1 MTYLGNAKSV
11 QALTVYEVWRDRFLR
26 ERLRPAVGIAIF
38 FAFTITVYFLGE
50 RFFARQ
56 EFKSVYLYTSAAVE
70 LGLLTCF
77 VLQKTSFGQR
87 YPGLL
92 FLGSSWSLTV
102 VVQLGLA
109 VAQAGELPIFTWS
122 LAFLI
127 QATLMPVR
135 WRLHLISQLGVLC
148 CHVGINLALN
158 LSFAKYTP
166 FKLTGLYL
174 YLFWFCLI
182 CDLSVYWYECLQRKE
197 FSTRR
202 ELESAYQQLE
212 AAEAKYRSIFENADE
227 GIFQSTPDGRYI
239 TANPALARI
248 YGCDSPEEVTAKF
261 TDIERQLYVDPA
273 RRNEFLRAIEESG
286 TVSDFESQIYRSD
299 GSIVWISEKAR
310 AVRDRSGS
318 VLYYEGLIE
327 DITQRKQAQESL
339 RLFIHALSHD
349 LRNPVAGM
357 LMVLKNWQ
365 SKTGDSIAI
374 PRSVLDRMIQGSE
387 QQLRLIN
394 SLLEVHAGELR
405 GLVLHCD
412 AVSLRAIV
420 EAAATDLEPLIND
433 SKATFKNLVSDDLPA
448 VNADKTQLWRVFSNL
463 IANALK
469 HNLPGLNLT
478 VSAKVIEAEEFIRN
492 HSKAKEDIDKLP
504 IINTSATHFGY
515 AQHQLSTSSQISI
528 TNPQSPIS
536 NSPSSMIR
544 CTVEDDG
551 VGILPEQCEHLFDLY
566 VRGDRSRHSVG
577 LGLGLY
583 LCRQIIGAHGG
594 EIGVI
599 SSAGAGASFW
609 FTLPLADN
617 SR

>member
-1 MTYLGNAKSV
+1 MNYLGNAKSV

-50 RFFARQ
+50 RFFAHQ
-56 EFKSVYLYTSAAVE
+56 EFESVYLYTSAAVE

-92 FLGSSWSLTV
+92 FLAFSWSLTV

-109 VAQAGELPIFTWS
+109 VAQAGELPIFTWI

-127 QATLMPVR
+127 QATLIPVR

-148 CHVGINLALN
+148 CHVGINLVLN

-174 YLFWFCLI
+174 YLFWICLI

-212 AAEAKYRSIFENADE
+212 VAEAKYRSIFENAGE

-273 RRNEFLRAIEESG
+273 RRKEFLRAIEESG
-286 TVSDFESQIYRSD
+286 TVSDFESKIYRSD

-310 AVRDRSGS
+310 AVRDSSGA

-339 RLFIHALSHD
+339 RMFIHALSHD

-365 SKTGDSIAI
+365 TKPGDSIAI
-374 PRSVLDRMIQGSE
+374 PRSILERMIQGSE

-405 GLVLHCD
+405 GFVLHCKSVD
-412 AVSLRAIV
+412 LRALV
-420 EAAATDLEPLIND
+420 EAAATDLEPLMNEG
-433 SKATFKNLVSDDLPA
+433 KATFKNLVPDDLPA
-448 VNADKTQLWRVFSNL
+448 VNADKTQLWRVLSNL
-463 IANALK
+463 ISNALK
-469 HNLPGLNLT
+469 HNLPGLSLT
-478 VSAKVIEAEEFIRN
+478 VSAQVIQADKLIIN
-492 HSKAKEDIDKLP
+492 QSTAKQDTDKLP
-504 IINTSATHFGY
+504 
-515 AQHQLSTSSQISI
+515 I
-528 TNPQSPIS
+528 TNPQSPIT
-536 NSPSSMIR
+536 NPQSPIPNPGARMIY

-551 VGILPEQCEHLFDLY
+551 AGILPEQCEHLFDLY
-566 VRGDRSRHSVG
+566 VRGDQSRHSVG

-594 EIGVI
+594 QIGVI
-599 SSAGAGASFW
+599 STPGAGASFW
-609 FTLPLADN
+609 FTLPLAEN
-617 SR
+617 FR

>member
-1 MTYLGNAKSV
+1 MSYLGNAKSV
-11 QALTVYEVWRDRFLR
+11 QALAVYEVWRDRFLR
-26 ERLRPAVGIAIF
+26 DRLRPAVGIAIF

-56 EFKSVYLYTSAAVE
+56 EFESVYLYTSAAVE

-92 FLGSSWSLTV
+92 FLGFSWSLTV

-135 WRLHLISQLGVLC
+135 WRLHLISQLGVLF
-148 CHVGINLALN
+148 CHVGINLVLN

-166 FKLTGLYL
+166 FKLTGLYI

-212 AAEAKYRSIFENADE
+212 AAEAKYRSIFENAGE

-261 TDIERQLYVDPA
+261 TDIDRQLYVDPA
-273 RRNEFLRAIEESG
+273 RRNEFLRSIEESG
-286 TVSDFESQIYRSD
+286 RVSDFESKIYRCD

-310 AVRDRSGS
+310 AVRDSSGA

-365 SKTGDSIAI
+365 TKTGDSIAI

-405 GLVLHCD
+405 GLVLHCES
-412 AVSLRAIV
+412 VNLRAIV
-420 EAAATDLEPLIND
+420 QAAATDLEPLMNEG
-433 SKATFKNLVSDDLPA
+433 KASFKNLVPDDLPA
-448 VNADKTQLWRVFSNL
+448 VNADKTQLWRVLSNL

-469 HNLPGLNLT
+469 HNFPGLNLT
-478 VSAKVIEAEEFIRN
+478 VSAQVI
-492 HSKAKEDIDKLP
+492 KAGKLTINQRRAKQDIDKLP
-504 IINTSATHFGY
+504 
-515 AQHQLSTSSQISI
+515 I
-528 TNPQSPIS
+528 TNPQSPIT
-536 NSPSSMIR
+536 NPQSPILNPGSRMIY

-551 VGILPEQCEHLFDLY
+551 AGILPEQCEHLFDLY
-566 VRGDRSRHSVG
+566 VRGYESRHSVG

-594 EIGVI
+594 QIGVI
-599 SSAGAGASFW
+599 STPGAGASFW
-609 FTLPLADN
+609 FTLPLAEN
-617 SR
+617 LR

>member
-1 MTYLGNAKSV
+1 MVYSSHKKSV
-11 QALTVYEVWRDRFLR
+11 EAPTVYEVWRDRFLR
-26 ERLRPAVGIAIF
+26 DRLRPAVRIAIF
-38 FAFTITVYFLGE
+38 FAFTIIVYLLGE
-50 RFFARQ
+50 AIFAPR
-56 EFKSVYLYTSAAVE
+56 EFKIVYLYTSAAVE
-70 LGLLTCF
+70 LGLLTCLI
-77 VLQKTSFGQR
+77 LQKTSIGKR

-92 FLGSSWSLTV
+92 FLGFSWSLTV
-102 VVQLGLA
+102 VVQIGLA
-109 VAQAGELPIFTWS
+109 AAKVGDLPILTWS
-122 LAFLI
+122 LAFLT

-135 WRLHLISQLGVLC
+135 WRLHLISQLGVLF
-148 CHVGINLALN
+148 CHVGINLILN
-158 LSFAKYTP
+158 LSLAKYTA
-166 FKLTGLYL
+166 FRLSGFYL

-182 CDLSVYWYECLQRKE
+182 CDLSVYWYECLQRTE

-202 ELESAYQQLE
+202 ELESAYQKLE
-212 AAEAKYRSIFENADE
+212 AAEAKYRSIFENAGE
-227 GIFQSTPDGRYI
+227 GIFQSTPEGRYI

-261 TDIERQLYVDPA
+261 TDIERQLYVDPV
-273 RRNEFLRAIEESG
+273 RRKEFLRSIAQSN
-286 TVSDFESQIYRSD
+286 TVSDFESQIYRCD

-310 AVRDRSGS
+310 AVRDSSGS

-327 DITQRKQAQESL
+327 DITQRKQAQESQ

-357 LMVLKNWQ
+357 LMVIENWQ
-365 SKTGDSIAI
+365 TKTGDSIPI
-374 PRSVLDRMIQGSE
+374 PRSVVERMIQGSE

-412 AVSLRAIV
+412 RVDLKLVV
-420 EAAATDLEPLIND
+420 EAVAADLEPLMNEAE
-433 SKATFKNLVSDDLPA
+433 ATFTNLVPDDLPA
-448 VNADKTQLWRVFSNL
+448 VDADRTQLWRVFSNL

-469 HNLPGLNLT
+469 HNLPGLKLT
-478 VSAKVIEAEEFIRN
+478 VSAKIITGAKRIVN
-492 HSKAKEDIDKLP
+492 QSKTKQDIQKLP
-504 IINTSATHFGY
+504 ITDY
-515 AQHQLSTSSQISI
+515 QLPIPNSQFPI
-528 TNPQSPIS
+528 TYYQSPIP
-536 NSPSSMIR
+536 NSPSSMIC

-566 VRGDRSRHSVG
+566 VRGYQSRHSVG

-583 LCRQIIGAHGG
+583 LCRQIIEAHGG

-599 SSAGAGASFW
+599 SNPGAGAIFW
-609 FTLPLADN
+609 FTLPLAEN

>member
-1 MTYLGNAKSV
+1 MSYLGNAKSV

-26 ERLRPAVGIAIF
+26 DRLRPAVGIAIF
-38 FAFTITVYFLGE
+38 FAFSIIIYLLGE
-50 RFFARQ
+50 ALFAPR
-56 EFKSVYLYTSAAVE
+56 EFKIVYLYTSAAVE

-77 VLQKTSFGQR
+77 VLQKTSIGKR

-92 FLGSSWSLTV
+92 FLGFSWSLTV

-109 VAQAGELPIFTWS
+109 VAKVGDLPILTWS
-122 LAFLI
+122 LAFLT

-135 WRLHLISQLGVLC
+135 WRLHLISQLGVLF
-148 CHVGINLALN
+148 CHVGINLILN
-158 LSFAKYTP
+158 LSFARYTA
-166 FKLTGLYL
+166 FRLSGFYL

-182 CDLSVYWYECLQRKE
+182 CDLSVYWYECLQRTE
-197 FSTRR
+197 FNTKR

-212 AAEAKYRSIFENADE
+212 VAEAKYRSIFENAGE

-261 TDIERQLYVDPA
+261 TDIERQLYVDPH
-273 RRNEFLRAIEESG
+273 RRNQFLRSIEESG

-310 AVRDRSGS
+310 AVRHCSGA

-365 SKTGDSIAI
+365 TKTGESIVI
-374 PRSVLDRMIQGSE
+374 PRSILERMIQGSE

-394 SLLEVHAGELR
+394 SLLEVHAGEVR
-405 GLVLHCD
+405 GLVMHCD
-412 AVSLRAIV
+412 RVDLKAVV
-420 EAAATDLEPLIND
+420 AAVAADLEPLMNEA
-433 SKATFKNLVSDDLPA
+433 KATFANFVPDDLPA
-448 VNADKTQLWRVFSNL
+448 VNADNTQLWRVFSNL

-478 VSAKVIEAEEFIRN
+478 VYAKVINTEKNSIN
-492 HSKAKEDIDKLP
+492 QSKLKQDIDK
-504 IINTSATHFGY
+504 
-515 AQHQLSTSSQISI
+515 
-528 TNPQSPIS
+528 SPIPNS
-536 NSPSSMIR
+536 QFPIPNSPSSMIY

-599 SSAGAGASFW
+599 SSPGAGAIFW
-609 FTLPLADN
+609 FTLPLALKT
-617 SR
+617 R

>member
-1 MTYLGNAKSV
+1 MTYLGNKKSV
-11 QALTVYEVWRDRFLR
+11 EALTVYEEWRDRFLR
-26 ERLRPAVGIAIF
+26 DRLRPAVRIAIF
-38 FAFTITVYFLGE
+38 FAFTIIVYLLGE
-50 RFFARQ
+50 AIFAPR
-56 EFKSVYLYTSAAVE
+56 EFKIIYLYTSAAVE
-70 LGLLTCF
+70 LGLLTCLL
-77 VLQKTSFGQR
+77 LQKTSIGKR

-92 FLGSSWSLTV
+92 FLGFSWSLTV

-109 VAQAGELPIFTWS
+109 AAQVGNLPILTWS
-122 LAFLI
+122 LAFLT

-148 CHVGINLALN
+148 CHVGINLVLN
-158 LSFAKYTP
+158 LNFAQYTA
-166 FKLTGLYL
+166 FRLSGFYL

-182 CDLSVYWYECLQRKE
+182 CDLSVYWYECLQRTE

-212 AAEAKYRSIFENADE
+212 VAEAKYRSIFENAGE

-261 TDIERQLYVDPA
+261 TDIERQLYVDPD
-273 RRNEFLRAIEESG
+273 RRNEFLRSIEESN
-286 TVSDFESQIYRSD
+286 TVSDFESKIYRCD

-310 AVRDRSGS
+310 AVRDSSGS
-318 VLYYEGLIE
+318 LLYYEGLME
-327 DITQRKQAQESL
+327 DITQRKQAQESQ

-365 SKTGDSIAI
+365 TKTGDAIAI

-394 SLLEVHAGELR
+394 SLLEVHAGELG
-405 GLVLHCD
+405 GLVVHCD
-412 AVSLRAIV
+412 RVDLRAVV
-420 EAAATDLEPLIND
+420 EAAAADLEPLMNEAQ
-433 SKATFKNLVSDDLPA
+433 ATFKNLVPDDLPA
-448 VNADKTQLWRVFSNL
+448 VNADTTQLWRVFSNL
-463 IANALK
+463 ISNALK

-478 VSAKVIEAEEFIRN
+478 VSAQIITAKQIKINQSKTKQDIE
-492 HSKAKEDIDKLP
+492 KLP
-504 IINTSATHFGY
+504 ITDYKFP
-515 AQHQLSTSSQISI
+515 I
-528 TNPQSPIS
+528 TNSQ
-536 NSPSSMIR
+536 NSMIY

-566 VRGDRSRHSVG
+566 VRGYQSRHSVG

-594 EIGVI
+594 KIGVI
-599 SSAGAGASFW
+599 SSPGAGAIFW
-609 FTLPLADN
+609 FTLPLVEND
-617 SR
+617 S

>member
-1 MTYLGNAKSV
+1 MSYLGNAKSV

-26 ERLRPAVGIAIF
+26 DRLRPAVGIAIF

-50 RFFARQ
+50 TFFDPE
-56 EFKSVYLYTSAAVE
+56 EFKIVYLYTSAAVE

-92 FLGSSWSLTV
+92 FLGFSWSLTV
-102 VVQLGLA
+102 VVQVGLA
-109 VAQAGELPIFTWS
+109 LAQAGELPIFTWS
-122 LAFLI
+122 LAFLT

-148 CHVGINLALN
+148 CHLSLN
-158 LSFAKYTP
+158 LVLNLNFAKYTA
-166 FKLTGLYL
+166 FKLTGFYL

-182 CDLSVYWYECLQRKE
+182 CDLSVYWYECLQRTE

-202 ELESAYQQLE
+202 ELQSAYQQLE
-212 AAEAKYRSIFENADE
+212 VAEAKYRSIFENAGE

-261 TDIERQLYVDPA
+261 TDIERQLYVDPV
-273 RRNEFLRAIEESG
+273 RRNEFLRSIEESG

-365 SKTGDSIAI
+365 RKTGDSIAI
-374 PRSVLDRMIQGSE
+374 PRSVLERMIQGSE

-412 AVSLRAIV
+412 RVDLRAVV
-420 EAAATDLEPLIND
+420 EAAVADLEPLMNEA
-433 SKATFKNLVSDDLPA
+433 KATFKNLIPEDLPA
-448 VNADKTQLWRVFSNL
+448 VNADNTQLRRVFSNL

-478 VSAKVIEAEEFIRN
+478 VSAQLIKGGKLLVN
-492 HSKAKEDIDKLP
+492 QKKGKQYIDKLP
-504 IINTSATHFGY
+504 ITH
-515 AQHQLSTSSQISI
+515 AQSPI
-528 TNPQSPIS
+528 TNPQLSIPNPS
-536 NSPSSMIR
+536 SSMIY

-551 VGILPEQCEHLFDLY
+551 AGILPEQCEHLFDLY
-566 VRGDRSRHSVG
+566 VRGYQSRHSVG

-599 SSAGAGASFW
+599 SSPGAGASFW
-609 FTLPLADN
+609 FTLPLAEN

>member
-1 MTYLGNAKSV
+1 MSYLGNAKSV

-26 ERLRPAVGIAIF
+26 DRLRPAVGIAIF
-38 FAFTITVYFLGE
+38 FAFTITVYFLGKT
-50 RFFARQ
+50 FSDPQ
-56 EFKSVYLYTSAAVE
+56 EFKIVYLYTSAAVQ
-70 LGLLTCF
+70 LGLLTYF

-92 FLGSSWSLTV
+92 FLGFSWSLTV
-102 VVQLGLA
+102 VVQVGLA
-109 VAQAGELPIFTWS
+109 LAQAGELPIFTWT
-122 LAFLI
+122 LAFLTR
-127 QATLMPVR
+127 ATLMPVR

-148 CHVGINLALN
+148 CHLSLN
-158 LSFAKYTP
+158 LVLNLNFAKYTA
-166 FKLTGLYL
+166 FKLTGFYL

-182 CDLSVYWYECLQRKE
+182 CDLSVYWYECLQRTE

-202 ELESAYQQLE
+202 ELQSAYQQLE
-212 AAEAKYRSIFENADE
+212 VAEAKYRSIFENAGE

-261 TDIERQLYVDPA
+261 TDIERQLYVDPV
-273 RRNEFLRAIEESG
+273 RRNEFLRSIEESG
-286 TVSDFESQIYRSD
+286 TVSDFEFQIYRSD

-365 SKTGDSIAI
+365 RKTGDSIAI
-374 PRSVLDRMIQGSE
+374 PRSVLERMIQGSE

-405 GLVLHCD
+405 GFVLHCD
-412 AVSLRAIV
+412 RVDLRAVV
-420 EAAATDLEPLIND
+420 EAAAADLEPLMNEA
-433 SKATFKNLVSDDLPA
+433 KATFKNLMPDDLPA
-448 VNADKTQLWRVFSNL
+448 VNADNTQLRRVFSNL

-478 VSAKVIEAEEFIRN
+478 VSAQVI
-492 HSKAKEDIDKLP
+492 KAGKLMVNQKKGKQYIDKLP
-504 IINTSATHFGY
+504 ITH
-515 AQHQLSTSSQISI
+515 AQSPI
-528 TNPQSPIS
+528 TNPQLSIP
-536 NSPSSMIR
+536 NSSSSMIY

-551 VGILPEQCEHLFDLY
+551 AGILPEQCEHLFDLY
-566 VRGDRSRHSVG
+566 VRGYQSRHSVG

-599 SSAGAGASFW
+599 SNPGAGATFW
-609 FTLPLADN
+609 FTLPLAEN

>member
-1 MTYLGNAKSV
+1 MSYVGNAKSV
-11 QALTVYEVWRDRFLR
+11 RELTLYEVWRDRFLR
-26 ERLRPAVGIAIF
+26 DRLRPAVGIAIF

-77 VLQKTSFGQR
+77 VLQKTSFGKR

-92 FLGSSWSLTV
+92 FLGFSWSLTV
-102 VVQLGLA
+102 VVQIGLA
-109 VAQAGELPIFTWS
+109 VAQVGDLPIFTWS
-122 LAFLI
+122 LAFLT

-148 CHVGINLALN
+148 CHLGINLVLN
-158 LSFAKYTP
+158 LSFAKYTA
-166 FKLTGLYL
+166 FRLTGFYL

-182 CDLSVYWYECLQRKE
+182 CDLSVYWYECLQRAE
-197 FSTRR
+197 FNTKR
-202 ELESAYQQLE
+202 ELESAYQKLE
-212 AAEAKYRSIFENADE
+212 AAEAKYRSIFENAGE

-261 TDIERQLYVDPA
+261 TDIERQLYVDPV
-273 RRNEFLRAIEESG
+273 RRKEFLRSIEESG

-310 AVRDRSGS
+310 AVRHSSGA

-327 DITQRKQAQESL
+327 DITQRKQTQESL

-365 SKTGDSIAI
+365 TKTGDSIAI
-374 PRSVLDRMIQGSE
+374 PRSVLERMIQGSE

-394 SLLEVHAGELR
+394 SLLEVHAGEVR

-412 AVSLRAIV
+412 RVDLKSVV
-420 EAAATDLEPLIND
+420 EAAAADLEPLMNEAQA
-433 SKATFKNLVSDDLPA
+433 SFKNLIPDDLPA
-448 VNADKTQLWRVFSNL
+448 VNADTTQLWRVFSNL

-469 HNLPGLNLT
+469 HNLPQLNLT
-478 VSAKVIEAEEFIRN
+478 ISATVINAKKTLINPREAEQ
-492 HSKAKEDIDKLP
+492 DIDKLP
-504 IINTSATHFGY
+504 IPH
-515 AQHQLSTSSQISI
+515 
-528 TNPQSPIS
+528 SPFPIPH
-536 NSPSSMIR
+536 SPFPI
-544 CTVEDDG
+544 
-551 VGILPEQCEHLFDLY
+551 PH
-566 VRGDRSRHSVG
+566 
-577 LGLGLY
+577 
-583 LCRQIIGAHGG
+583 
-594 EIGVI
+594 
-599 SSAGAGASFW
+599 
-609 FTLPLADN
+609 
-617 SR
+617 

>member
-1 MTYLGNAKSV
+1 MNYPGHEKSV

-26 ERLRPAVGIAIF
+26 DRLRPAVRIAIF
-38 FAFTITVYFLGE
+38 FAFTIIVYLLGE
-50 RFFARQ
+50 AIFAPR
-56 EFKSVYLYTSAAVE
+56 EFKIVYLYTSAAVE
-70 LGLLTCF
+70 LGLLTCL
-77 VLQKTSFGQR
+77 VLQKTAIGKR

-92 FLGSSWSLTV
+92 FLGFSWSLTV
-102 VVQLGLA
+102 IVQLGLA
-109 VAQAGELPIFTWS
+109 AAQVGQLPIFIWS
-122 LAFLI
+122 LAFLT

-135 WRLHLISQLGVLC
+135 WRLHLISQLGVLF
-148 CHVGINLALN
+148 CHIGINLVLN
-158 LSFAKYTP
+158 LSFAKYTA
-166 FKLTGLYL
+166 FRLSGFYL

-182 CDLSVYWYECLQRKE
+182 CDLSVYWYECLQRTE

-212 AAEAKYRSIFENADE
+212 VAEAKYRSIFENAGE

-261 TDIERQLYVDPA
+261 TDIERQLYVDPD
-273 RRNEFLRAIEESG
+273 RRNEFLRSIEESG
-286 TVSDFESQIYRSD
+286 TVSDFESKIYRSD

-310 AVRDRSGS
+310 AVRDSSGS
-318 VLYYEGLIE
+318 LLYYEGLVE
-327 DITQRKQAQESL
+327 DITQRKQAQESQ

-365 SKTGDSIAI
+365 TKTGDSIAI
-374 PRSVLDRMIQGSE
+374 PRSVLDRMIQGSD

-394 SLLEVHAGELR
+394 SLLEIHAGELG

-412 AVSLRAIV
+412 RVDLRALV
-420 EAAATDLEPLIND
+420 EATATDLEPLMNEAQ
-433 SKATFKNLVSDDLPA
+433 ATFTNLVPDNLPA
-448 VNADKTQLWRVFSNL
+448 VNADTTHLWRVFSNL

-478 VSAKVIEAEEFIRN
+478 VSAQIITAEKIKINQSQTKQDIE
-492 HSKAKEDIDKLP
+492 KLP
-504 IINTSATHFGY
+504 IKNYQFP
-515 AQHQLSTSSQISI
+515 I
-528 TNPQSPIS
+528 TNSQ
-536 NSPSSMIR
+536 NSMIY

-566 VRGDRSRHSVG
+566 VRGYQSRHSVG

-599 SSAGAGASFW
+599 SSPGAGAIFW
-609 FTLPLADN
+609 FTLPLVEN
-617 SR
+617 GS

>member
-1 MTYLGNAKSV
+1 MSYLGNAKSV

-26 ERLRPAVGIAIF
+26 DRLRPAVGIAIF
-38 FAFTITVYFLGE
+38 FAFTITVYFMGKT
-50 RFFARQ
+50 FSDPQ
-56 EFKSVYLYTSAAVE
+56 EFKIVYLYTSAAVQ

-92 FLGSSWSLTV
+92 FLGFSWSLTV
-102 VVQLGLA
+102 VVQVGLA
-109 VAQAGELPIFTWS
+109 LAQAGELPIFTWT
-122 LAFLI
+122 LAFLT

-148 CHVGINLALN
+148 CHLSLN
-158 LSFAKYTP
+158 LVLNLNFAKYTA
-166 FKLTGLYL
+166 FKLTGFYL

-182 CDLSVYWYECLQRKE
+182 CDLSVYWYECLQRTE

-202 ELESAYQQLE
+202 ELQSAYQQLE
-212 AAEAKYRSIFENADE
+212 VAEAKYRSIFENAGE

-261 TDIERQLYVDPA
+261 TDIERQLYVDPV
-273 RRNEFLRAIEESG
+273 RRNEFLRSIEESG
-286 TVSDFESQIYRSD
+286 TVSDFESKIYRSD
-299 GSIVWISEKAR
+299 GSIVWISGKAR

-365 SKTGDSIAI
+365 RKTGDSIAI
-374 PRSVLDRMIQGSE
+374 PRSVLERMIQGSE

-405 GLVLHCD
+405 GSVLHCD
-412 AVSLRAIV
+412 RVNLRAVV
-420 EAAATDLEPLIND
+420 EAAAADLEPLMNEA
-433 SKATFKNLVSDDLPA
+433 KATFKNLIPDDLPA
-448 VNADKTQLWRVFSNL
+448 VNADNTQLRRVFSNL

-478 VSAKVIEAEEFIRN
+478 VSAQVIKGGKLIIN
-492 HSKAKEDIDKLP
+492 QKQGKQYIDKLP
-504 IINTSATHFGY
+504 ITH
-515 AQHQLSTSSQISI
+515 
-528 TNPQSPIS
+528 PQSPITHPQLS
-536 NSPSSMIR
+536 IPHSSSSMIY

-551 VGILPEQCEHLFDLY
+551 AGILPEQCEHLFDLY
-566 VRGDRSRHSVG
+566 VRGYQSRHSVG

-599 SSAGAGASFW
+599 SSPGAGASFW
-609 FTLPLADN
+609 FTLPLAEN
-617 SR
+617 FR

>member
-1 MTYLGNAKSV
+1 MSYLGNAKSV
-11 QALTVYEVWRDRFLR
+11 QGLTVYEVWRDRFLR
-26 ERLRPAVGIAIF
+26 DRLRPAVGIAIF

-77 VLQKTSFGQR
+77 VLQQTSFGQR

-92 FLGSSWSLTV
+92 FLGFSWSLTV
-102 VVQLGLA
+102 IVQLGLA

-148 CHVGINLALN
+148 CHVGINLVLN

-166 FKLTGLYL
+166 FKLTGFYL

-212 AAEAKYRSIFENADE
+212 VAEAKYRSIFENAGE

-273 RRNEFLRAIEESG
+273 RRKEFLRAIEESG
-286 TVSDFESQIYRSD
+286 TVSDFESKIYRSD

-310 AVRDRSGS
+310 AVRDSSGA

-365 SKTGDSIAI
+365 TKPGDSIAI
-374 PRSVLDRMIQGSE
+374 PRSVLERMIQGSE

-412 AVSLRAIV
+412 AVDLRAVV
-420 EAAATDLEPLIND
+420 EAAATDLEPLMNEG
-433 SKATFKNLVSDDLPA
+433 KATFKNLVPDNLPA
-448 VNADKTQLWRVFSNL
+448 VKADKTQLWRVLSNL

-478 VSAKVIEAEEFIRN
+478 VSAQVI
-492 HSKAKEDIDKLP
+492 KADKL
-504 IINTSATHFGY
+504 IIN
-515 AQHQLSTSSQISI
+515 QSTAKQDIHKLPI
-528 TNPQSPIS
+528 TNPQSPIT
-536 NSPSSMIR
+536 NPQSPIPNPGSRMIY

-551 VGILPEQCEHLFDLY
+551 AGILPEQCEHLFDLY
-566 VRGDRSRHSVG
+566 LRGDRSRHSVG

-594 EIGVI
+594 QIGVI
-599 SSAGAGASFW
+599 STPGAGASFW
-609 FTLPLADN
+609 FTLPLAEN
-617 SR
+617 FR

>member
-1 MTYLGNAKSV
+1 MSYLGNAKSV

-26 ERLRPAVGIAIF
+26 DRLRPAVGIAIF
-38 FAFTITVYFLGE
+38 FAFTITVYFLGK
-50 RFFARQ
+50 RFFAHQ

-92 FLGSSWSLTV
+92 FLGFSWSLTV

-148 CHVGINLALN
+148 CHVGINLVLN

-212 AAEAKYRSIFENADE
+212 VAEAKYRSIFENAGE

-261 TDIERQLYVDPA
+261 TDIERQLYVDPV
-273 RRNEFLRAIEESG
+273 RRNEFLRSIEESG

-365 SKTGDSIAI
+365 RKTGDSIAI
-374 PRSVLDRMIQGSE
+374 PRSVLERMIQGSE

-412 AVSLRAIV
+412 RLDLRAVV
-420 EAAATDLEPLIND
+420 EAAAADLEPLMNEA
-433 SKATFKNLVSDDLPA
+433 KATFKNLIPDDLPA
-448 VNADKTQLWRVFSNL
+448 VNADHTQLRRVFSNL
-463 IANALK
+463 MANALK

-478 VSAKVIEAEEFIRN
+478 VSAQVIKGGKLIIN
-492 HSKAKEDIDKLP
+492 QKKGKQDIDQLP
-504 IINTSATHFGY
+504 INHPQSP
-515 AQHQLSTSSQISI
+515 I
-528 TNPQSPIS
+528 TNPQLSIP
-536 NSPSSMIR
+536 NSSSSMIY

-551 VGILPEQCEHLFDLY
+551 AGILPEQCEHLFDLY
-566 VRGDRSRHSVG
+566 VRGYQSRHSVG

-599 SSAGAGASFW
+599 SSPGAGATFW
-609 FTLPLADN
+609 FTLPLAEN

>member
-1 MTYLGNAKSV
+1 MSFLGKKKSV
-11 QALTVYEVWRDRFLR
+11 EALTAYEVWRNRFLQD
-26 ERLRPAVGIAIF
+26 RLRPAVGIAIF
-38 FAFTITVYFLGE
+38 FALTITVYFMGE
-50 RFFARQ
+50 AFFIRQ

-70 LGLLTCF
+70 MGLLTCF
-77 VLQKTSFGQR
+77 ALQKTSFGQR

-92 FLGSSWSLTV
+92 FLGFSWSLTV
-102 VVQLGLA
+102 IIQIGLA
-109 VAQAGELPIFTWS
+109 VAGTGELPIFTWT

-148 CHVGINLALN
+148 CHIGINLVLN
-158 LSFAKYTP
+158 LSFAKYSA
-166 FKLTGLYL
+166 FRLTGFYL

-202 ELESAYQQLE
+202 KLESAYQQLE
-212 AAEAKYRSIFENADE
+212 VAEAKYRSIFENAGE

-248 YGCDSPEEVTAKF
+248 YGCNSPEEVTAKF
-261 TDIERQLYVDPA
+261 TDIHRQLYVDPD
-273 RRNEFLRAIEESG
+273 RRNEFLRSIEESG
-286 TVSDFESQIYRSD
+286 TVSDFESKIYRCD
-299 GSIVWISEKAR
+299 GSIVWISEKVR
-310 AVRDRSGS
+310 AVRDSSGS
-318 VLYYEGLIE
+318 VLYHEGLIE
-327 DITQRKQAQESL
+327 DITQRKQAQESQ

-365 SKTGDSIAI
+365 TKTGDSIAI
-374 PRSVLDRMIQGSE
+374 PRSVLERMIQGSE

-412 AVSLRAIV
+412 AVNLRAVV
-420 EAAATDLEPLIND
+420 EAAAVDLEPLMNEAQ
-433 SKATFKNLVSDDLPA
+433 ATFKNLVADNLPA
-448 VNADKTQLWRVFSNL
+448 AKADTTQLWRVFSNL
-463 IANALK
+463 ISNALK

-478 VSAKVIEAEEFIRN
+478 VSAKLITAEKIRN
-492 HSKAKEDIDKLP
+492 GNSQTKQDIDKLP
-504 IINTSATHFGY
+504 F
-515 AQHQLSTSSQISI
+515 
-528 TNPQSPIS
+528 P
-536 NSPSSMIR
+536 NSPTRMIY

-551 VGILPEQCEHLFDLY
+551 AGILPEQCEHLFDLY
-566 VRGDRSRHSVG
+566 VRGHQSRHSVG

-599 SSAGAGASFW
+599 SSPGAGAIFW
-609 FTLPLADN
+609 FTLPVAEN
-617 SR
+617 GN

>member
-1 MTYLGNAKSV
+1 MSYLGSAKSV

-26 ERLRPAVGIAIF
+26 DRLRPAVGIAIF
-38 FAFTITVYFLGE
+38 FAFTITVYFLGQT
-50 RFFARQ
+50 FSDAQ
-56 EFKSVYLYTSAAVE
+56 EFKIVYLYTSAAVQ

-92 FLGSSWSLTV
+92 FLGFSWSLTV
-102 VVQLGLA
+102 VVQVGLA
-109 VAQAGELPIFTWS
+109 LAQAGELPIFTWT
-122 LAFLI
+122 LAFLT

-148 CHVGINLALN
+148 CHLSLN
-158 LSFAKYTP
+158 LVLNLNFAKYTA
-166 FKLTGLYL
+166 FKLTGFYL

-182 CDLSVYWYECLQRKE
+182 CDLSVYWYECLQRTE

-202 ELESAYQQLE
+202 ELQSAYQQLE
-212 AAEAKYRSIFENADE
+212 VAEAKYRSIFENAGE

-261 TDIERQLYVDPA
+261 TDIERQLYVDPV
-273 RRNEFLRAIEESG
+273 RRNEFLRSIEESG

-365 SKTGDSIAI
+365 RKTGDSIAI
-374 PRSVLDRMIQGSE
+374 PRSVLERMIQGSE

-412 AVSLRAIV
+412 RVDLRAVV
-420 EAAATDLEPLIND
+420 EAAAADLEPVMNEA
-433 SKATFKNLVSDDLPA
+433 KATFKNLIPDNLPA
-448 VNADKTQLWRVFSNL
+448 VNADNTQLRRVFSNL

-469 HNLPGLNLT
+469 HNLPGLKLT
-478 VSAKVIEAEEFIRN
+478 VSAQVIKGGKLIIN
-492 HSKAKEDIDKLP
+492 HKKGKQDIDKLP
-504 IINTSATHFGY
+504 ITH
-515 AQHQLSTSSQISI
+515 AQSPI
-528 TNPQSPIS
+528 TNPQLSIP
-536 NSPSSMIR
+536 NSSSSMIY

-551 VGILPEQCEHLFDLY
+551 AGILPEQCEHLFDLY
-566 VRGDRSRHSVG
+566 VRGYQSRHSVG

-599 SSAGAGASFW
+599 SSPGAGASFW
-609 FTLPLADN
+609 FTLPVAEN

>member
-1 MTYLGNAKSV
+1 MSYLGNAKSV

-26 ERLRPAVGIAIF
+26 DRLRPAVGIAIF
-38 FAFTITVYFLGE
+38 FAFTITVYFLGQT
-50 RFFARQ
+50 FSAPQ
-56 EFKSVYLYTSAAVE
+56 EFKIIYLYTSAAVQ

-92 FLGSSWSLTV
+92 FLGFSWSLTV
-102 VVQLGLA
+102 VVQVGLA
-109 VAQAGELPIFTWS
+109 LAQAGELPIFTWT
-122 LAFLI
+122 LAFLT

-148 CHVGINLALN
+148 CHVGLN
-158 LSFAKYTP
+158 LVLNLNFAKYTA
-166 FKLTGLYL
+166 FKLTGFYL

-182 CDLSVYWYECLQRKE
+182 CDLSVYWYECLQRTE

-202 ELESAYQQLE
+202 ELQSAYQQLE
-212 AAEAKYRSIFENADE
+212 VAEAKYRSIFENAGE

-261 TDIERQLYVDPA
+261 TDIERQLYVDPV
-273 RRNEFLRAIEESG
+273 RRNEFLRSIEESG

-374 PRSVLDRMIQGSE
+374 PRSVLERMIQGSE

-405 GLVLHCD
+405 GWVLHCD
-412 AVSLRAIV
+412 RVDLRAVV
-420 EAAATDLEPLIND
+420 EAAAADLEPLMNEA
-433 SKATFKNLVSDDLPA
+433 KATFKNLIPDDLPA
-448 VNADKTQLWRVFSNL
+448 VNADNTQLRRVFSNL

-478 VSAKVIEAEEFIRN
+478 VYAQVIEAEKLIIN
-492 HSKAKEDIDKLP
+492 KKKGKQDIDKLP
-504 IINTSATHFGY
+504 ITH
-515 AQHQLSTSSQISI
+515 AQSPI
-528 TNPQSPIS
+528 TNPQLSIP
-536 NSPSSMIR
+536 NSSSSMIY

-551 VGILPEQCEHLFDLY
+551 AGILPEQCEHLFDLY

-599 SSAGAGASFW
+599 SSPGAGASFW
-609 FTLPLADN
+609 FTLPLAEN

>member
-1 MTYLGNAKSV
+1 MSYLGNAKSV

-26 ERLRPAVGIAIF
+26 DRLRPAVGIAIF
-38 FAFTITVYFLGE
+38 FAFTITVYFLGKT
-50 RFFARQ
+50 FSDPQ
-56 EFKSVYLYTSAAVE
+56 EFKIVYLYTSAAVQ

-92 FLGSSWSLTV
+92 FLGFSWSLTV
-102 VVQLGLA
+102 VVQVGLA
-109 VAQAGELPIFTWS
+109 LAQAGELPIFTWT
-122 LAFLI
+122 LAFLT

-148 CHVGINLALN
+148 CHVGLN
-158 LSFAKYTP
+158 LVLNLNFAKYTA
-166 FKLTGLYL
+166 FKLTGFYL

-182 CDLSVYWYECLQRKE
+182 CDLSVYWYECLQRTE

-202 ELESAYQQLE
+202 ELQSAYQQLE
-212 AAEAKYRSIFENADE
+212 VAEAKYRSIFENAGE

-261 TDIERQLYVDPA
+261 TDIERQLYVDPV
-273 RRNEFLRAIEESG
+273 RRNEFLRSIEESG

-365 SKTGDSIAI
+365 RKTGDSIAI
-374 PRSVLDRMIQGSE
+374 PRSVLERMIQGSE

-412 AVSLRAIV
+412 RVDLRAVV
-420 EAAATDLEPLIND
+420 EAAAADLEPLMNEA
-433 SKATFKNLVSDDLPA
+433 KATFKNLIPEDLPA
-448 VNADKTQLWRVFSNL
+448 VNADHTQLRRVFSNL

-478 VSAKVIEAEEFIRN
+478 VSAQVIKGGKLLINQKKGKHYIE
-492 HSKAKEDIDKLP
+492 KLP
-504 IINTSATHFGY
+504 INHPQSP
-515 AQHQLSTSSQISI
+515 I
-528 TNPQSPIS
+528 TNPQLSIP
-536 NSPSSMIR
+536 NSSSSMIY

-551 VGILPEQCEHLFDLY
+551 AGILPEQCEHLFDLY
-566 VRGDRSRHSVG
+566 VRGYQSRHSVG

-599 SSAGAGASFW
+599 SSPGAGASFW
-609 FTLPLADN
+609 FTLPLAEN

>member
-1 MTYLGNAKSV
+1 MSYLGNAKSV
-11 QALTVYEVWRDRFLR
+11 QALAVYEVWRDRFLR
-26 ERLRPAVGIAIF
+26 DRLRPAVGIAIF

-56 EFKSVYLYTSAAVE
+56 EFESVYLYTSAAVE

-92 FLGSSWSLTV
+92 FLGFSWSLTV

-109 VAQAGELPIFTWS
+109 VAQAGELPVFTWS

-135 WRLHLISQLGVLC
+135 WRLHLISQLGVLF
-148 CHVGINLALN
+148 CHVGINLVLN

-166 FKLTGLYL
+166 FKLTGLYI

-212 AAEAKYRSIFENADE
+212 AAEAKYRSIFENAGE

-261 TDIERQLYVDPA
+261 TDIDRQLYVDPA
-273 RRNEFLRAIEESG
+273 RRNEFLRSIEESG
-286 TVSDFESQIYRSD
+286 RVSDFESKIYRCD

-310 AVRDRSGS
+310 AVRDSSGA

-365 SKTGDSIAI
+365 TKTGDSIAI

-405 GLVLHCD
+405 GLVLHCES
-412 AVSLRAIV
+412 VNLRAIV
-420 EAAATDLEPLIND
+420 QAAATDLEPLMNEG
-433 SKATFKNLVSDDLPA
+433 KASFKNLVPDDLPA
-448 VNADKTQLWRVFSNL
+448 VNADKTQLWRVLSNL

-469 HNLPGLNLT
+469 HNFPGLNLT
-478 VSAKVIEAEEFIRN
+478 VSAQVI
-492 HSKAKEDIDKLP
+492 KAGKLTINQRRAKQDIDKLP
-504 IINTSATHFGY
+504 
-515 AQHQLSTSSQISI
+515 I
-528 TNPQSPIS
+528 TNPQSPIT
-536 NSPSSMIR
+536 NPQSPILNPGSRMIY

-551 VGILPEQCEHLFDLY
+551 AGILPEQCEHLFDLY
-566 VRGDRSRHSVG
+566 VRGYESRHSVG

-594 EIGVI
+594 QIGVI
-599 SSAGAGASFW
+599 STPGAGASFW
-609 FTLPLADN
+609 FTLPLAEN
-617 SR
+617 LR

>member
-1 MTYLGNAKSV
+1 MSYLGNQKSV
-11 QALTVYEVWRDRFLR
+11 QELTDYEVWRDRFLR
-26 ERLRPAVGIAIF
+26 DRLRPAVGIAIF
-38 FAFTITVYFLGE
+38 FAFSIIVYLLGE
-50 RFFARQ
+50 AVFAPR
-56 EFKSVYLYTSAAVE
+56 EFKIIYLYTSAAVE

-77 VLQKTSFGQR
+77 VLQKTAIGKR
-87 YPGLL
+87 YPGWL
-92 FLGSSWSLTV
+92 FLGFSWSLTV
-102 VVQLGLA
+102 LVQLGLA
-109 VAQAGELPIFTWS
+109 VAKVGDLPILTWS
-122 LAFLI
+122 LAFLT

-135 WRLHLISQLGVLC
+135 WRLHLISQLGVLF
-148 CHVGINLALN
+148 CHVGINLVLN
-158 LSFAKYTP
+158 LSFARYTA
-166 FKLTGLYL
+166 FRLSGFYL

-182 CDLSVYWYECLQRKE
+182 CDLSVYWYECLQRTE
-197 FSTRR
+197 FNTKR
-202 ELESAYQQLE
+202 ELASAYQQLE
-212 AAEAKYRSIFENADE
+212 VAEAKYRSIFENAGE

-261 TDIERQLYVDPA
+261 TDIEQQLYVDPV
-273 RRNEFLRAIEESG
+273 RRNEFLRSIEESG

-310 AVRDRSGS
+310 AVRHSSGA
-318 VLYYEGLIE
+318 VLYYEGSIE

-365 SKTGDSIAI
+365 TKTGESIAI
-374 PRSVLDRMIQGSE
+374 PRSVLERMIQGSE

-394 SLLEVHAGELR
+394 SLLEVHAGEVR

-412 AVSLRAIV
+412 RVDLKAVV
-420 EAAATDLEPLIND
+420 EAVATDLEPLMNEAQ
-433 SKATFKNLVSDDLPA
+433 ATFKNLIPDDLPA
-448 VNADKTQLWRVFSNL
+448 VNADNTQLWRVFSNL

-469 HNLPGLNLT
+469 HNIPGLNLT
-478 VSAKVIEAEEFIRN
+478 VSAKVINVEKVFIN
-492 HSKAKEDIDKLP
+492 PSKLKQDIDKSP
-504 IINTSATHFGY
+504 IPNS
-515 AQHQLSTSSQISI
+515 
-528 TNPQSPIS
+528 QSPIP
-536 NSPSSMIR
+536 NSPSMIC

-551 VGILPEQCEHLFDLY
+551 AGILPEQCEHLFDLY
-566 VRGDRSRHSVG
+566 VRGYQSRHSVG

-599 SSAGAGASFW
+599 SSPGAGAIFW
-609 FTLPLADN
+609 FTLPLAEHCG
-617 SR
+617 

>member
-1 MTYLGNAKSV
+1 MSYLGNAKSV

-26 ERLRPAVGIAIF
+26 DRLRPAVGIAIF
-38 FAFTITVYFLGE
+38 FAFTITVYFLGN
-50 RFFARQ
+50 RLFAHQ

-92 FLGSSWSLTV
+92 FLGFSWSLTV

-148 CHVGINLALN
+148 CHVGINLVLN

-202 ELESAYQQLE
+202 ELQSAYQQLE
-212 AAEAKYRSIFENADE
+212 AAEAKYRSIFENAGE

-261 TDIERQLYVDPA
+261 TDIERQLYVDPV
-273 RRNEFLRAIEESG
+273 RRNEFLRSIEESG
-286 TVSDFESQIYRSD
+286 TVSDFESKIYRSD
-299 GSIVWISEKAR
+299 GSTVWISEKAR
-310 AVRDRSGS
+310 AVRDSSGS
-318 VLYYEGLIE
+318 LLYYEGLIE

-357 LMVLKNWQ
+357 LMVLKSWQ
-365 SKTGDSIAI
+365 RKSGDSIAI
-374 PRSVLDRMIQGSE
+374 PRSVLERMIQGSE

-405 GLVLHCD
+405 GLVLDCD
-412 AVSLRAIV
+412 RVDLRAVV
-420 EAAATDLEPLIND
+420 EAAAADLEPLMNEA
-433 SKATFKNLVSDDLPA
+433 KATFKNLIPDDFPA
-448 VNADKTQLWRVFSNL
+448 VNADHTQLRRVFSNL

-469 HNLPGLNLT
+469 HNLPGLHLT
-478 VSAKVIEAEEFIRN
+478 VSAQVIKGGKLITNPKKRKRN
-492 HSKAKEDIDKLP
+492 IDKLP
-504 IINTSATHFGY
+504 ITHP
-515 AQHQLSTSSQISI
+515 QSPI
-528 TNPQSPIS
+528 TNPQLSIP
-536 NSPSSMIR
+536 NSSSSMIY

-551 VGILPEQCEHLFDLY
+551 AGILPEQCEHLFDLY
-566 VRGDRSRHSVG
+566 VRGDQSRHSVG

-599 SSAGAGASFW
+599 SSPGAGASFW
-609 FTLPLADN
+609 FTLPVAEN

>member
-1 MTYLGNAKSV
+1 MSYLGTAKSV

-26 ERLRPAVGIAIF
+26 DRLRPAVGIAIF
-38 FAFTITVYFLGE
+38 FAFTITVYFLGQT
-50 RFFARQ
+50 FSDPQ
-56 EFKSVYLYTSAAVE
+56 KFKIVYLYTSAAVQ

-92 FLGSSWSLTV
+92 FLGFSWSLTV
-102 VVQLGLA
+102 VVQVGLA
-109 VAQAGELPIFTWS
+109 LAQAGELPIFTWT
-122 LAFLI
+122 LAFLT

-148 CHVGINLALN
+148 CHVGLN
-158 LSFAKYTP
+158 LVLNLNFAKYTA
-166 FKLTGLYL
+166 FKLTGFYL

-182 CDLSVYWYECLQRKE
+182 CDLSVYWYECLQRTE

-202 ELESAYQQLE
+202 ELQSAYQQLE
-212 AAEAKYRSIFENADE
+212 VAEAKYRSIFENAGE

-261 TDIERQLYVDPA
+261 TDIERQLYVDPV
-273 RRNEFLRAIEESG
+273 RRNEFLRSIEESG

-365 SKTGDSIAI
+365 TKTGDSIAI
-374 PRSVLDRMIQGSE
+374 PRSVLERMIQGSE

-412 AVSLRAIV
+412 RVDLRAV
-420 EAAATDLEPLIND
+420 LEAAAADLEPLMNEA
-433 SKATFKNLVSDDLPA
+433 KATFKNLIPDDLPA
-448 VNADKTQLWRVFSNL
+448 VNADHTQLRRVFSNL

-478 VSAKVIEAEEFIRN
+478 VSAQAIEAGKLSIN
-492 HSKAKEDIDKLP
+492 PKKEKQDIDKLP
-504 IINTSATHFGY
+504 ITH
-515 AQHQLSTSSQISI
+515 AHSPITTPQLSIPNSS
-528 TNPQSPIS
+528 
-536 NSPSSMIR
+536 SSMIY

-551 VGILPEQCEHLFDLY
+551 AGILPEQCEHLFDLY
-566 VRGDRSRHSVG
+566 VRGYQSRHSVG

-599 SSAGAGASFW
+599 SSPGAGASFW
-609 FTLPLADN
+609 FTLPLAEN

>member
-1 MTYLGNAKSV
+1 
-11 QALTVYEVWRDRFLR
+11 
-26 ERLRPAVGIAIF
+26 
-38 FAFTITVYFLGE
+38 
-50 RFFARQ
+50 
-56 EFKSVYLYTSAAVE
+56 

-92 FLGSSWSLTV
+92 FLGFSWSLTV
-102 VVQLGLA
+102 VVQVGLA
-109 VAQAGELPIFTWS
+109 LAQAGELPIFTWS
-122 LAFLI
+122 LAFLT

-148 CHVGINLALN
+148 CHVGLNLVLN
-158 LSFAKYTP
+158 LSFAKYTA
-166 FKLTGLYL
+166 FKLTGFYL

-182 CDLSVYWYECLQRKE
+182 CDLSVYWYECLQRTE

-202 ELESAYQQLE
+202 ELQSAYQQLE
-212 AAEAKYRSIFENADE
+212 VAEAKYRSIFENAGE

-261 TDIERQLYVDPA
+261 TDIERQLYVDPV
-273 RRNEFLRAIEESG
+273 RRNEFLRSIEESG

-365 SKTGDSIAI
+365 RKTGDSIAI
-374 PRSVLDRMIQGSE
+374 PRSVLERMIQGSE

-412 AVSLRAIV
+412 RVDLRAVV
-420 EAAATDLEPLIND
+420 EAAAADLEPLMNEA
-433 SKATFKNLVSDDLPA
+433 KATFKNLIPDDLPA
-448 VNADKTQLWRVFSNL
+448 VNADNTQLRRVFSNL

-478 VSAKVIEAEEFIRN
+478 VSAQVI
-492 HSKAKEDIDKLP
+492 KAGKLIINQKKGKQDIDKLP
-504 IINTSATHFGY
+504 ITH
-515 AQHQLSTSSQISI
+515 AQSPI
-528 TNPQSPIS
+528 TNPQLSIP
-536 NSPSSMIR
+536 NSSSSMIY

-551 VGILPEQCEHLFDLY
+551 AGILPEQCEHLFDLY
-566 VRGDRSRHSVG
+566 VRGYQSRHSVG

-599 SSAGAGASFW
+599 SSPGAGASFW
-609 FTLPLADN
+609 FTLPLAEN

>member
-1 MTYLGNAKSV
+1 MSYLGNAKSV
-11 QALTVYEVWRDRFLR
+11 QALTVYEVWRDHFLR
-26 ERLRPAVGIAIF
+26 DRLRPAVGIAIF
-38 FAFTITVYFLGE
+38 FAFTITVYFLGKS
-50 RFFARQ
+50 FSDPQ
-56 EFKSVYLYTSAAVE
+56 EFKIVYLYTSAAVQ

-92 FLGSSWSLTV
+92 FLGFSWSLTV
-102 VVQLGLA
+102 VVQVGLA
-109 VAQAGELPIFTWS
+109 LAQAGELPIFTWS
-122 LAFLI
+122 LAFLT

-148 CHVGINLALN
+148 CHLSLN
-158 LSFAKYTP
+158 LVLNLNFAKYTA
-166 FKLTGLYL
+166 FKLTGFYL

-182 CDLSVYWYECLQRKE
+182 CDLSVYWYECLQRTE
-197 FSTRR
+197 FSTKR
-202 ELESAYQQLE
+202 ELQSAYQQLE
-212 AAEAKYRSIFENADE
+212 VAEAKYRSIFENAGE

-261 TDIERQLYVDPA
+261 TDIERQLYVDPV
-273 RRNEFLRAIEESG
+273 RRNEFLRSIEESG

-365 SKTGDSIAI
+365 RKTGDSIAI
-374 PRSVLDRMIQGSE
+374 PRSVLERMIQGSE

-412 AVSLRAIV
+412 RVDLRAVV
-420 EAAATDLEPLIND
+420 EAAAADLEPLMNEA
-433 SKATFKNLVSDDLPA
+433 KATFKNLIPDDLPA
-448 VNADKTQLWRVFSNL
+448 VNADNTQLRRVFSNL

-469 HNLPGLNLT
+469 HNMPGLNIT
-478 VSAKVIEAEEFIRN
+478 VSAQVIKGGKLIIN
-492 HSKAKEDIDKLP
+492 QKKGKKYIDKLP
-504 IINTSATHFGY
+504 ITH
-515 AQHQLSTSSQISI
+515 AQSPI
-528 TNPQSPIS
+528 TNPQLSTP
-536 NSPSSMIR
+536 NSSSSMIY

-551 VGILPEQCEHLFDLY
+551 AGILPEQCEHLFDLY
-566 VRGDRSRHSVG
+566 VRGYQSRHSVG

-599 SSAGAGASFW
+599 SSPGAGATFW
-609 FTLPLADN
+609 FTLPLAEN

>member
-1 MTYLGNAKSV
+1 MNYPGNAKSIE
-11 QALTVYEVWRDRFLR
+11 ALTVYEVWRDRFLR
-26 ERLRPAVGIAIF
+26 DRLRPAVGIAIF
-38 FAFTITVYFLGE
+38 FAFSIIIYLLGE
-50 RFFARQ
+50 ALFAPR
-56 EFKSVYLYTSAAVE
+56 EFKIIYLYTSAAVE

-77 VLQKTSFGQR
+77 VLQKTAIGKR

-92 FLGSSWSLTV
+92 FLGFSWSLTV
-102 VVQLGLA
+102 VVQIGLA
-109 VAQAGELPIFTWS
+109 AAKIGDLPLLTWS
-122 LAFLI
+122 LAFLT

-148 CHVGINLALN
+148 CHVGINLVLN
-158 LSFAKYTP
+158 LSFAKYTA
-166 FKLTGLYL
+166 FRLSGFYL

-182 CDLSVYWYECLQRKE
+182 CDLSVYWYESLQRTE
-197 FSTRR
+197 FSTKR

-212 AAEAKYRSIFENADE
+212 AAEAKYRSIFENAGE

-261 TDIERQLYVDPA
+261 TDIERQLYVDPV
-273 RRNEFLRAIEESG
+273 RRNQFLRSIAESNI
-286 TVSDFESQIYRSD
+286 VSDFESKIYRCD

-310 AVRDRSGS
+310 AVRDSSGS
-318 VLYYEGLIE
+318 LLYYEGLVE
-327 DITQRKQAQESL
+327 DITQRKQAQESQ

-365 SKTGDSIAI
+365 TKTGDAIAI

-394 SLLEVHAGELR
+394 SLLEIHAGELG

-412 AVSLRAIV
+412 RVDLRAVV
-420 EAAATDLEPLIND
+420 EAAAADLEPLMNEAQ
-433 SKATFKNLVSDDLPA
+433 ATFRNLVPDDLPA
-448 VNADKTQLWRVFSNL
+448 VNADTTQLWRVFSNL
-463 IANALK
+463 ISNALK
-469 HNLPGLNLT
+469 HNMPGLNLT
-478 VSAKVIEAEEFIRN
+478 VSAQLINQSKNTMDSI
-492 HSKAKEDIDKLP
+492 KAKQNIEKLP
-504 IINTSATHFGY
+504 ISNY
-515 AQHQLSTSSQISI
+515 QLAIPNFQ
-528 TNPQSPIS
+528 N
-536 NSPSSMIR
+536 SMIY

-566 VRGDRSRHSVG
+566 VRGYQSRHSVG

-599 SSAGAGASFW
+599 SSPGAGAIFW
-609 FTLPLADN
+609 FTLPIAEN
-617 SR
+617 GISGS

>member
-1 MTYLGNAKSV
+1 MSYLGNAKSV

-26 ERLRPAVGIAIF
+26 DRLRPAVGIAIF

-50 RFFARQ
+50 RFFAHQ

-92 FLGSSWSLTV
+92 FLGFSWSLTL

-148 CHVGINLALN
+148 CHVGINLVLN

-212 AAEAKYRSIFENADE
+212 AAEAKYRSIFENAGE

-273 RRNEFLRAIEESG
+273 RRNEFLRSIEESG
-286 TVSDFESQIYRSD
+286 TVSDFESKIYRSD

-365 SKTGDSIAI
+365 RKTGDSIAI
-374 PRSVLDRMIQGSE
+374 PRSVLERMIQGSE

-412 AVSLRAIV
+412 RVDLRAVV
-420 EAAATDLEPLIND
+420 EAAAADLEPLMNEA
-433 SKATFKNLVSDDLPA
+433 KATFKNLTPDDLPA
-448 VNADKTQLWRVFSNL
+448 VNADHTQLRRVFSNL

-478 VSAKVIEAEEFIRN
+478 VSAQVI
-492 HSKAKEDIDKLP
+492 KAGKLIIKQKEGKQDIDKLP
-504 IINTSATHFGY
+504 ITHP
-515 AQHQLSTSSQISI
+515 QSPI
-528 TNPQSPIS
+528 TNPQLSIP
-536 NSPSSMIR
+536 NSSSSMIY

-551 VGILPEQCEHLFDLY
+551 AGILPEQCEHLFDLY
-566 VRGDRSRHSVG
+566 VRGYQSRHSVG

-599 SSAGAGASFW
+599 SSPGAGASFW
-609 FTLPLADN
+609 FTLPLAEN

>member
-1 MTYLGNAKSV
+1 MSYLGNAKSV

-26 ERLRPAVGIAIF
+26 DRLRPAVGIAIF
-38 FAFTITVYFLGE
+38 FAFTITVYFLGQT
-50 RFFARQ
+50 FSDPQ
-56 EFKSVYLYTSAAVE
+56 EFKIVYLYTSAAVQ

-92 FLGSSWSLTV
+92 FLGFSWSLTV
-102 VVQLGLA
+102 VVQVGLA
-109 VAQAGELPIFTWS
+109 LAQAGELPIFTWS
-122 LAFLI
+122 LAFLT

-148 CHVGINLALN
+148 CHVGLN
-158 LSFAKYTP
+158 LVLNLNFAKYTA
-166 FKLTGLYL
+166 FKLTGFYL

-182 CDLSVYWYECLQRKE
+182 CDLSVYWYECLQRTE

-202 ELESAYQQLE
+202 ELQSAYQQLE
-212 AAEAKYRSIFENADE
+212 VAEAKYRSIFENAGE

-261 TDIERQLYVDPA
+261 TDIERQLYVDPV
-273 RRNEFLRAIEESG
+273 RRNEFLRSIEESG

-365 SKTGDSIAI
+365 RKTGDSIAI
-374 PRSVLDRMIQGSE
+374 PRSVLERMIQGSE

-412 AVSLRAIV
+412 RVDLRAVV
-420 EAAATDLEPLIND
+420 EAAAADLEPLMNEA
-433 SKATFKNLVSDDLPA
+433 KATFKNLIPDDLPA
-448 VNADKTQLWRVFSNL
+448 VNADNTQLRRVFSNL

-478 VSAKVIEAEEFIRN
+478 VSAQVI
-492 HSKAKEDIDKLP
+492 KAGKLMVNQKKGKQYIDKLP
-504 IINTSATHFGY
+504 ITH
-515 AQHQLSTSSQISI
+515 AQSPI
-528 TNPQSPIS
+528 TNPQLSIP
-536 NSPSSMIR
+536 NSSSSMIY

-551 VGILPEQCEHLFDLY
+551 AGILPEQCEHLFDLY
-566 VRGDRSRHSVG
+566 VRGYQSRHSVG

-599 SSAGAGASFW
+599 SSPGAGASFW
-609 FTLPLADN
+609 FTLPLAEN

>member
-1 MTYLGNAKSV
+1 MSYLGNAKSV

-26 ERLRPAVGIAIF
+26 DRLRPAVGIAIF
-38 FAFTITVYFLGE
+38 FAFTITVYFLGKT
-50 RFFARQ
+50 FSDPQ
-56 EFKSVYLYTSAAVE
+56 EFKIVYLYTSAAVQ

-92 FLGSSWSLTV
+92 FLGFSWSLTV
-102 VVQLGLA
+102 VVQVGLA
-109 VAQAGELPIFTWS
+109 LAQAGELPIFTWT
-122 LAFLI
+122 LAFLT

-148 CHVGINLALN
+148 CHVGLN
-158 LSFAKYTP
+158 LVLNLNFAKYTA
-166 FKLTGLYL
+166 FKLTGFYL

-182 CDLSVYWYECLQRKE
+182 CDLSVYWYECLQRTE

-202 ELESAYQQLE
+202 ELQSAYQQLE
-212 AAEAKYRSIFENADE
+212 VAEAKYRSIFENAGE

-261 TDIERQLYVDPA
+261 TDIERQLYVDPV
-273 RRNEFLRAIEESG
+273 RRNEFLRSIEESG

-365 SKTGDSIAI
+365 RKTGDSIAI
-374 PRSVLDRMIQGSE
+374 PRSVLERMIQGSE

-412 AVSLRAIV
+412 RLDLRAVV
-420 EAAATDLEPLIND
+420 EAAAADLEPLMNEA
-433 SKATFKNLVSDDLPA
+433 KATFKNLIPDDLPA
-448 VNADKTQLWRVFSNL
+448 VNADHTQLRRVFSNL

-478 VSAKVIEAEEFIRN
+478 VSAQVIKGGKLIIN
-492 HSKAKEDIDKLP
+492 QQKAKQYIDKLP
-504 IINTSATHFGY
+504 INHPQSP
-515 AQHQLSTSSQISI
+515 I
-528 TNPQSPIS
+528 TNPQLSIP
-536 NSPSSMIR
+536 NSSSSMIY

-551 VGILPEQCEHLFDLY
+551 AGILPEQCEHLFDLY
-566 VRGDRSRHSVG
+566 VRGYQSRHSVG

-599 SSAGAGASFW
+599 SSPGAGASFW
-609 FTLPLADN
+609 FTLPLAEN

>member
-1 MTYLGNAKSV
+1 MVYSGNKKSV
-11 QALTVYEVWRDRFLR
+11 EALTVYEVWRDRFLR
-26 ERLRPAVGIAIF
+26 DRLRPAVRIAIF
-38 FAFTITVYFLGE
+38 FALTIIIYLLGE
-50 RFFARQ
+50 AIFAPR
-56 EFKSVYLYTSAAVE
+56 EFKIVYLYTSAAVQV
-70 LGLLTCF
+70 GLLTCLM
-77 VLQKTSFGQR
+77 LQKTAIGKR

-92 FLGSSWSLTV
+92 FLGFSWSLTV
-102 VVQLGLA
+102 VVQIGLA
-109 VAQAGELPIFTWS
+109 FARVGELPILTWS
-122 LAFLI
+122 LTFLT

-135 WRLHLISQLGVLC
+135 WRLHLISQLGVLF
-148 CHVGINLALN
+148 CHVGINLILN
-158 LSFAKYTP
+158 LSLAKYTA
-166 FKLTGLYL
+166 FKLSGFYL

-182 CDLSVYWYECLQRKE
+182 CDLSVYWYECLQRTE

-202 ELESAYQQLE
+202 ELEYAYQKLE
-212 AAEAKYRSIFENADE
+212 VAEAKYRSIFENAGE

-248 YGCDSPEEVTAKF
+248 YGCDSAQEVTAKF

-273 RRNEFLRAIEESG
+273 RRKEFLRSIEESN

-310 AVRDRSGS
+310 AVRDSSGS

-357 LMVLKNWQ
+357 LMVLRNWQ
-365 SKTGDSIAI
+365 TKTGDSIAI
-374 PRSVLDRMIQGSE
+374 PRSVLERMIQGSE

-412 AVSLRAIV
+412 RVDLSALVK
-420 EAAATDLEPLIND
+420 AAAADLEPSMNEAQ
-433 SKATFKNLVSDDLPA
+433 ATLKNLVPDDFPA
-448 VNADKTQLWRVFSNL
+448 VNADTTQLWRVFSNL

-478 VSAKVIEAEEFIRN
+478 VSAQVINAETLVITQSEA
-492 HSKAKEDIDKLP
+492 KQDIDKFP
-504 IINTSATHFGY
+504 
-515 AQHQLSTSSQISI
+515 I
-528 TNPQSPIS
+528 TNYQSPIT
-536 NSPSSMIR
+536 NSPSSMIC

-551 VGILPEQCEHLFDLY
+551 VGIWPEQCEHLFDLY
-566 VRGDRSRHSVG
+566 VRGYQSRHSVG

-583 LCRQIIGAHGG
+583 LCRQIIEAHGG

-599 SSAGAGASFW
+599 STPGAGAIFW
-609 FTLPLADN
+609 FTLPLAEN
-617 SR
+617 LR

>member
-26 ERLRPAVGIAIF
+26 DRLRPAVGIAIF

-56 EFKSVYLYTSAAVE
+56 EFDSVYLYTSAAVE

-77 VLQKTSFGQR
+77 VLQKTSFGLR

-92 FLGSSWSLTV
+92 FLGFSWSLTV
-102 VVQLGLA
+102 VVQIGLA

-148 CHVGINLALN
+148 CHVGINLVLN

-212 AAEAKYRSIFENADE
+212 VAEAKYRSIFENAGE

-286 TVSDFESQIYRSD
+286 TVSDFESKIYRSD

-310 AVRDRSGS
+310 AVRDSTGS
-318 VLYYEGLIE
+318 LLYYEGLIE

-365 SKTGDSIAI
+365 TKSGDSIAI

-405 GLVLHCD
+405 GFVLHCD
-412 AVSLRAIV
+412 RVDLRAIV
-420 EAAATDLEPLIND
+420 EAAATDLEPLMNEGQ
-433 SKATFKNLVSDDLPA
+433 ATFKNLVPHDLPA
-448 VNADKTQLWRVFSNL
+448 VNADSTQLWRVFSNL
-463 IANALK
+463 ITNALK

-478 VSAKVIEAEEFIRN
+478 VSAKVIHAEKSIFDRN
-492 HSKAKEDIDKLP
+492 AAKHKSEQLRIPPEQFPIPHSPFP
-504 IINTSATHFGY
+504 IPHSR
-515 AQHQLSTSSQISI
+515 
-528 TNPQSPIS
+528 
-536 NSPSSMIR
+536 SSMIR

-609 FTLPLADN
+609 FTLPLADS

>member
-1 MTYLGNAKSV
+1 MSYLGNAKSV

-26 ERLRPAVGIAIF
+26 DRLRPAVGIAIF
-38 FAFTITVYFLGE
+38 FAFTITVYFLGKT
-50 RFFARQ
+50 FSDPQ
-56 EFKSVYLYTSAAVE
+56 EFKIVYLYTSAAVQ

-92 FLGSSWSLTV
+92 FLGFSWSLTV
-102 VVQLGLA
+102 VVQVGLA
-109 VAQAGELPIFTWS
+109 LAQAGELPIFTWT
-122 LAFLI
+122 LAFLT

-148 CHVGINLALN
+148 CHLSLN
-158 LSFAKYTP
+158 LVLNLNFAKYTA
-166 FKLTGLYL
+166 FKLTGFYL

-182 CDLSVYWYECLQRKE
+182 CDLSVYWYECLQRTE

-202 ELESAYQQLE
+202 ELQSAYQQLE
-212 AAEAKYRSIFENADE
+212 VAEAKYRSIFENAGE

-261 TDIERQLYVDPA
+261 TDIERQLYVDPV
-273 RRNEFLRAIEESG
+273 RRNEFLRSIEESG
-286 TVSDFESQIYRSD
+286 TVSDFEFQIYRSD

-365 SKTGDSIAI
+365 RKTGDSIAI
-374 PRSVLDRMIQGSE
+374 PRSVLERMIQGSE

-405 GLVLHCD
+405 GFVLHCD
-412 AVSLRAIV
+412 RVDLRAVV
-420 EAAATDLEPLIND
+420 EAAAADLEPLMNEA
-433 SKATFKNLVSDDLPA
+433 KATFKNLIPDDLPA
-448 VNADKTQLWRVFSNL
+448 VNADHTQLRRVFSNL

-478 VSAKVIEAEEFIRN
+478 VSAQVI
-492 HSKAKEDIDKLP
+492 KAGKLMVNQKKGKQYIDKLP
-504 IINTSATHFGY
+504 ITH
-515 AQHQLSTSSQISI
+515 AQSPI
-528 TNPQSPIS
+528 TNPQLSIP
-536 NSPSSMIR
+536 NSSSSMIY

-551 VGILPEQCEHLFDLY
+551 AGILPEQCEHLFDLY
-566 VRGDRSRHSVG
+566 VRGYQSRHSVG

-599 SSAGAGASFW
+599 SNPGAGATFW
-609 FTLPLADN
+609 FTLPLAEN

>member
-1 MTYLGNAKSV
+1 MSYLGNAKSV

-26 ERLRPAVGIAIF
+26 DRLRPAVGIAIF
-38 FAFTITVYFLGE
+38 FAFTITVYFLGK
-50 RFFARQ
+50 RFFTHQ

-92 FLGSSWSLTV
+92 FLGFSWSLTV

-148 CHVGINLALN
+148 CHVGLN
-158 LSFAKYTP
+158 LVLNLNFAKYTA
-166 FKLTGLYL
+166 FKLTGFYL

-182 CDLSVYWYECLQRKE
+182 CDLSVYWYECLQRTE

-202 ELESAYQQLE
+202 ELQSAYQQLE
-212 AAEAKYRSIFENADE
+212 VAEAKYRSIFENAGE

-261 TDIERQLYVDPA
+261 TDIERQLYVDPV
-273 RRNEFLRAIEESG
+273 RRNEFLRSIEESG

-365 SKTGDSIAI
+365 RKTGDSIAI
-374 PRSVLDRMIQGSE
+374 PRSVLERMIQGSE

-412 AVSLRAIV
+412 RVDLRAVV
-420 EAAATDLEPLIND
+420 EAAAADLEPLMNEA
-433 SKATFKNLVSDDLPA
+433 KATFQNLIPDDLPA
-448 VNADKTQLWRVFSNL
+448 VNADHTQLRRVFSNL

-478 VSAKVIEAEEFIRN
+478 VSAQVIEAGKLSIN
-492 HSKAKEDIDKLP
+492 PKKGKQDIDKLP
-504 IINTSATHFGY
+504 ITHP
-515 AQHQLSTSSQISI
+515 QSPI
-528 TNPQSPIS
+528 TNPQLSIP
-536 NSPSSMIR
+536 NSSSSMIY
-544 CTVEDDG
+544 CIVEDDG
-551 VGILPEQCEHLFDLY
+551 AGILPEQCEHLFDLY
-566 VRGDRSRHSVG
+566 VRGYQSRHSVG

-599 SSAGAGASFW
+599 SSPGAGASFW
-609 FTLPLADN
+609 FTLPLAEN

>member
-1 MTYLGNAKSV
+1 MVYSGNKKSV
-11 QALTVYEVWRDRFLR
+11 EALTVYEVWRDRFLR
-26 ERLRPAVGIAIF
+26 DRLRPAVRIAIF
-38 FAFTITVYFLGE
+38 FALTIIIYLLGE
-50 RFFARQ
+50 AIFAPR
-56 EFKSVYLYTSAAVE
+56 EFKIVYLYTSAAVQV
-70 LGLLTCF
+70 GLLTCLM
-77 VLQKTSFGQR
+77 LQKTAIGKR

-92 FLGSSWSLTV
+92 FLGFSWSLTV
-102 VVQLGLA
+102 VVQIGLA
-109 VAQAGELPIFTWS
+109 FARVGELPILTWS
-122 LAFLI
+122 LTFLT

-135 WRLHLISQLGVLC
+135 WRLHLISQLGVLF
-148 CHVGINLALN
+148 CHVGINLILN
-158 LSFAKYTP
+158 LSLAKYTA
-166 FKLTGLYL
+166 FKLSGFYL

-182 CDLSVYWYECLQRKE
+182 CDLSVYWYECLQRTE

-202 ELESAYQQLE
+202 ELEYAYQKLE
-212 AAEAKYRSIFENADE
+212 VAEAKYRSIFENAGE

-248 YGCDSPEEVTAKF
+248 YGCDSAQEVTAKF

-273 RRNEFLRAIEESG
+273 RRKEFLRSIEESN

-310 AVRDRSGS
+310 AVRDSSGS

-357 LMVLKNWQ
+357 LMVLRNWQ
-365 SKTGDSIAI
+365 TKTGDSIAI
-374 PRSVLDRMIQGSE
+374 PRSVLERMIQGSE

-412 AVSLRAIV
+412 RVDLSALVK
-420 EAAATDLEPLIND
+420 AAAADLEPSMNEAQ
-433 SKATFKNLVSDDLPA
+433 ATLKNLVPDDFPA
-448 VNADKTQLWRVFSNL
+448 VNADTTQLWRVFSNL

-478 VSAKVIEAEEFIRN
+478 VSAQVINAETLVITQSEA
-492 HSKAKEDIDKLP
+492 KQDIDKFP
-504 IINTSATHFGY
+504 
-515 AQHQLSTSSQISI
+515 I
-528 TNPQSPIS
+528 TNYQSLIT
-536 NSPSSMIR
+536 NSPSSMIC

-551 VGILPEQCEHLFDLY
+551 VGIWPEQCEHLFDLY
-566 VRGDRSRHSVG
+566 VRGYQSRHSVG

-583 LCRQIIGAHGG
+583 LCRQIIEAHGG

-599 SSAGAGASFW
+599 STPGAGAIFW
-609 FTLPLADN
+609 FTLPLAEN
-617 SR
+617 LR

>member
-1 MTYLGNAKSV
+1 MSYLGNAKSV

-26 ERLRPAVGIAIF
+26 DRLRPAVGIAIF
-38 FAFTITVYFLGE
+38 FAFTITVYFLGKT
-50 RFFARQ
+50 FSDPQ
-56 EFKSVYLYTSAAVE
+56 EFKIVYLYTSAAVQ

-77 VLQKTSFGQR
+77 VLQKTSFGRR

-92 FLGSSWSLTV
+92 FLGFSWSLTV
-102 VVQLGLA
+102 VVQVGLA
-109 VAQAGELPIFTWS
+109 LAQAGELPIFTWT
-122 LAFLI
+122 LAFLT

-148 CHVGINLALN
+148 CHVGLN
-158 LSFAKYTP
+158 LVLNLNFAKYTA
-166 FKLTGLYL
+166 FKLTGFYL

-182 CDLSVYWYECLQRKE
+182 CDLSVYWYECLQRTE

-202 ELESAYQQLE
+202 ELQSAYQQLE
-212 AAEAKYRSIFENADE
+212 VAEAKYRSIFENAGE

-261 TDIERQLYVDPA
+261 TDIERQLYVDPV
-273 RRNEFLRAIEESG
+273 RRNEFLRSIEESG

-365 SKTGDSIAI
+365 RKTGDSITI
-374 PRSVLDRMIQGSE
+374 PRSVLERMIQGSE

-412 AVSLRAIV
+412 RLDLRAVV
-420 EAAATDLEPLIND
+420 EAAAADLEPLMNEA
-433 SKATFKNLVSDDLPA
+433 KATFKNLIPDDFPA
-448 VNADKTQLWRVFSNL
+448 VNADNTQLRRVFSNL

-478 VSAKVIEAEEFIRN
+478 VSAHVIKGGKLIINQKKGKQYIE
-492 HSKAKEDIDKLP
+492 KLP
-504 IINTSATHFGY
+504 INHPQSP
-515 AQHQLSTSSQISI
+515 I
-528 TNPQSPIS
+528 TNPQFSIP
-536 NSPSSMIR
+536 NSSSSMIY

-551 VGILPEQCEHLFDLY
+551 AGILPEQCEHLFDLY
-566 VRGDRSRHSVG
+566 VRGYQSRHSVG

-599 SSAGAGASFW
+599 SSPGAGASFW
-609 FTLPLADN
+609 FTLPLAEN

>member
-1 MTYLGNAKSV
+1 MSYLGNQKSV
-11 QALTVYEVWRDRFLR
+11 QELTVYEVWRDRFLR
-26 ERLRPAVGIAIF
+26 DRLRPAVGIAIF
-38 FAFTITVYFLGE
+38 FAFSIIVYLLGE
-50 RFFARQ
+50 AVFAPR
-56 EFKSVYLYTSAAVE
+56 EFKIIYLYTSAAVE
-70 LGLLTCF
+70 LSLLTCF
-77 VLQKTSFGQR
+77 VLQKTAIGQR
-87 YPGLL
+87 YPGWL
-92 FLGSSWSLTV
+92 FLGFSWSLTV
-102 VVQLGLA
+102 LVQLGLA
-109 VAQAGELPIFTWS
+109 VAKVGDLPILTWS
-122 LAFLI
+122 LAFLT

-135 WRLHLISQLGVLC
+135 WRLHLISQLGVLF
-148 CHVGINLALN
+148 CHVGINLVLN
-158 LSFAKYTP
+158 LSFARYTA
-166 FKLTGLYL
+166 FRLSGFYL
-174 YLFWFCLI
+174 HLFWFCLI
-182 CDLSVYWYECLQRKE
+182 CDLSVYWYECLQQTE
-197 FSTRR
+197 FNTKR
-202 ELESAYQQLE
+202 ELASAYQQLE
-212 AAEAKYRSIFENADE
+212 VAEAKYRSIFENAGE

-261 TDIERQLYVDPA
+261 TDIEQQLYVDPV
-273 RRNEFLRAIEESG
+273 RRNEFLRSIEESG

-310 AVRDRSGS
+310 AVRHSSGA

-365 SKTGDSIAI
+365 TKTGESIAI
-374 PRSVLDRMIQGSE
+374 PRSVLQRMIQGSE

-394 SLLEVHAGELR
+394 SLLEVHAGEVR

-412 AVSLRAIV
+412 RVNLRAVV
-420 EAAATDLEPLIND
+420 EAVATDLEPLMNEAQ
-433 SKATFKNLVSDDLPA
+433 ATFTNLVPENLPA
-448 VNADKTQLWRVFSNL
+448 VNADTTQLWRVFSNL

-469 HNLPGLNLT
+469 HNLPELNLKI
-478 VSAKVIEAEEFIRN
+478 SAKVIPVEKNLIN
-492 HSKAKEDIDKLP
+492 QSKLKQDTDKSP
-504 IINTSATHFGY
+504 IP
-515 AQHQLSTSSQISI
+515 SSPGAIPNS
-528 TNPQSPIS
+528 QSPIPNS
-536 NSPSSMIR
+536 QSPIPHSPSMIY

-599 SSAGAGASFW
+599 SSPGAGAIFW
-609 FTLPLADN
+609 FTLPLVLK

>member
-1 MTYLGNAKSV
+1 MFYPGHEKSV

-26 ERLRPAVGIAIF
+26 DRLSPAVRIAIF
-38 FAFTITVYFLGE
+38 FAFTIIVYLLGE
-50 RFFARQ
+50 AIFAPR
-56 EFKSVYLYTSAAVE
+56 EFKIVYLYTSAAIQF
-70 LGLLTCF
+70 GLLTCL
-77 VLQKTSFGQR
+77 VLQKTSIGKR

-92 FLGSSWSLTV
+92 FLGFSWSLTV

-109 VAQAGELPIFTWS
+109 AAKIGDLPLLTWS
-122 LAFLI
+122 L
-127 QATLMPVR
+127 
-135 WRLHLISQLGVLC
+135 VLF
-148 CHVGINLALN
+148 CHVGINLILN
-158 LSFAKYTP
+158 LSFAKYTT
-166 FKLTGLYL
+166 FRLSGFYL

-212 AAEAKYRSIFENADE
+212 VAEAKYRSIFENAGE
-227 GIFQSTPDGRYI
+227 GIFQSTPEGRYI

-261 TDIERQLYVDPA
+261 TDIERQLYVDPV
-273 RRNEFLRAIEESG
+273 RRNQFLRSIEQSN

-310 AVRDRSGS
+310 VVRDSSGS

-327 DITQRKQAQESL
+327 DITQRKQAQESQ

-357 LMVLKNWQ
+357 LMVLKNWKT
-365 SKTGDSIAI
+365 KTGDSIAI
-374 PRSVLDRMIQGSE
+374 PRSVLERMIQGSE

-405 GLVLHCD
+405 GLVLHCTGVD
-412 AVSLRAIV
+412 LRALV
-420 EAAATDLEPLIND
+420 KASAADLEPLIND
-433 SKATFKNLVSDDLPA
+433 AQATFTNLVPDDLPA
-448 VNADKTQLWRVFSNL
+448 VNADYTQLWRVFSNL
-463 IANALK
+463 ISNALK
-469 HNLPGLNLT
+469 HNLPGLNLKIF
-478 VSAKVIEAEEFIRN
+478 AKVIPRGKNIINQSE
-492 HSKAKEDIDKLP
+492 SKPDIDKLP
-504 IINTSATHFGY
+504 MPH
-515 AQHQLSTSSQISI
+515 SQF
-528 TNPQSPIS
+528 PIPH
-536 NSPSSMIR
+536 SPSMIY

-566 VRGDRSRHSVG
+566 VRGNQSRHSVG

-594 EIGVI
+594 QIGVI
-599 SSAGAGASFW
+599 SSHGKGAIFW
-609 FTLPLADN
+609 FTLPLAEN

>member
-1 MTYLGNAKSV
+1 MSYLGNAKSV

-26 ERLRPAVGIAIF
+26 DRLRPAVGIAIF
-38 FAFTITVYFLGE
+38 FAFTITVYFLGQT
-50 RFFARQ
+50 FSDPQ
-56 EFKSVYLYTSAAVE
+56 KFKIVYLYTSAAVQ

-92 FLGSSWSLTV
+92 FLGFSWSLTV
-102 VVQLGLA
+102 VVQVGLA
-109 VAQAGELPIFTWS
+109 LAQAGELPIFTWT
-122 LAFLI
+122 LAFLT

-148 CHVGINLALN
+148 CHVGLN
-158 LSFAKYTP
+158 LVLNLNFAKYTA
-166 FKLTGLYL
+166 FKLTGFYL

-182 CDLSVYWYECLQRKE
+182 CDLSVYWYECLQRTE

-202 ELESAYQQLE
+202 ELQSAYQQLE
-212 AAEAKYRSIFENADE
+212 VAEAKYRSIFENAGE

-261 TDIERQLYVDPA
+261 TDIERQLYVDPV
-273 RRNEFLRAIEESG
+273 RRNEFLRSIEESG

-365 SKTGDSIAI
+365 RKTGDSIAI
-374 PRSVLDRMIQGSE
+374 PRSVLERMIQGSE

-412 AVSLRAIV
+412 RVDLRASV
-420 EAAATDLEPLIND
+420 EAAAADLEPLMNEA
-433 SKATFKNLVSDDLPA
+433 KATFKNLIPDDLPA
-448 VNADKTQLWRVFSNL
+448 VNADHTQLRRVFSNL

-478 VSAKVIEAEEFIRN
+478 VSAQVIEAGKLSIN
-492 HSKAKEDIDKLP
+492 PKKGKQDIDQLP
-504 IINTSATHFGY
+504 ITH
-515 AQHQLSTSSQISI
+515 AHSPITTPQLSIPNSS
-528 TNPQSPIS
+528 
-536 NSPSSMIR
+536 SSMIY

-551 VGILPEQCEHLFDLY
+551 AGILPEQCEHLFDLY
-566 VRGDRSRHSVG
+566 VRGYQSRHSVG

-599 SSAGAGASFW
+599 SSPGAGASFW
-609 FTLPLADN
+609 FTLPLAEN
-617 SR
+617 SQ